1 MGVNGGSM
9 LASFLKSRL
18 RIIWLIIFRNR
29 SWFNSMVYIVL
40 FKQSPFLPLSGWLF
54 GSSGVSPAAALWP
67 FYRPLAASRRSGKVS
82 YLWQL
87 QRAVAMGKWNNDY
100 NYHNDSWSV
109 NKNHNQW
116 KKSSNYHRQSS
127 WHNSDSSSLEC
138 LGLRIWLFYIVS
150 WKESVVKNSKGTAEN
165 IVLWSFCIDSFSNI
179 KQPRQYSSETLNK

>member
-127 WHNSDSSSLEC
+127 WHKSDSSTLER
-138 LGLRIWLFYIVS
+138 LGLRIWLFYGLVERKS
-150 WKESVVKNSKGTAEN
+150 GQEFKGHRRKYCPL
-165 IVLWSFCIDSFSNI
+165 VMLHWSLSNI
-179 KQPRQYSSETLNK
+179 KQPRQSSSQTSNK